1 MTEKE
6 KAEAGKEDCEA
17 KVIKCFQILYDEYE
31 LLSKARTSDLERID
45 EIEARYQQDE
55 KQLRE
60 AAE

>member
-1 MTEKE
+1 MY
-6 KAEAGKEDCEA
+6 G
-17 KVIKCFQILYDEYE
+17 KCFQILYDEYE

-45 EIEARYQQDE
+45 EIEAQYQQDE